1 MNSQKSEAKHDKD
14 KNNKD
19 KMKFTLVDII
29 LTTLFTVAFIIQLI
43 LMLFFANEMRIVIL
57 TYIGWITWIFSLY
70 FGLINFRTFKKR
82 GKVPKGKSYINTTIL
97 VDKGAYAIIR
107 HPQYLGGI
115 LFSISITLWTQIWFS
130 LVLSI
135 AIIVLTYHWTYTE
148 EKNLIEKFGVDY
160 INYKKKVSRLNP
172 ILGIIKYMKRKNKY

>member
-1 MNSQKSEAKHDKD
+1 MNSKKSEVKHDKD

-29 LTTLFTVAFIIQLI
+29 FTTLFTVAFIIQLF
-43 LMLFFANEMRIVIL
+43 LMLFFANEMGIVIL
-57 TYIGWITWIFSLY
+57 IYIGWIIWLFCLY
-70 FGLINFRTFKKR
+70 FALINFRTFKKR

-115 LFSISITLWTQIWFS
+115 LFSISITLWTQIWLS
-130 LVLSI
+130 LVLSVV
-135 AIIVLTYHWTYTE
+135 IIIFTYHWTYSE
-148 EKNLIEKFGVDY
+148 EKTLVEKFGIDY
-160 INYKKKVSRLNP
+160 INYKKKVPRLNP
-172 ILGIIKYMKRKNKY
+172 ILGIIKYMKRNS

>member
-1 MNSQKSEAKHDKD
+1 MNSKISEVKHDKD

-29 LTTLFTVAFIIQLI
+29 FTTLFTVAFIIQLI
-43 LMLFFANEMRIVIL
+43 LMLFFANKMRIVIL
-57 TYIGWITWIFSLY
+57 AYIGWITWIFSLY
-70 FGLINFRTFKKR
+70 FGLITFRTFKKR
-82 GKVPKGKSYINTTIL
+82 GKVPKSKSYINTTIL

-115 LFSISITLWTQIWFS
+115 LFSISITLWTQIWLS

-135 AIIVLTYHWTYTE
+135 VIIVLTYHWTYTE

-160 INYKKKVSRLNP
+160 INYKKKVPRLNP
-172 ILGIIKYMKRKNKY
+172 ILGIIKYIKRKNK